1 MSLLRLFQ
9 TACAETAMDEVHP
22 SGATSGIKRANQQSF
37 VAESAMASGT
47 KRRAKSTE
55 AGKHRSKRAA
65 VHQLKLTQLLVR
77 MADERAEAARA
88 EKRRKLD
95 ARILARL
102 LQDDR

>member
-65 VHQLKLTQLLVR
+65 VHQLKRQ
-77 MADERAEAARA
+77 RAL
-88 EKRRKLD
+88 RRGASWMRGYWRDCCKMID
-95 ARILARL
+95 S
-102 LQDDR
+102 DDDSDDD